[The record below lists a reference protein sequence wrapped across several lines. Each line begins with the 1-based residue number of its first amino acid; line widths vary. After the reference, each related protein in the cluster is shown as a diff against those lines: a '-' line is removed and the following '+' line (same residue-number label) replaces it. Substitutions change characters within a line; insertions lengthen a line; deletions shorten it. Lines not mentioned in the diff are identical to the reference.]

1 MSKAKLVRLLTSNIG
16 RKILMGASGLL
27 LLAFLVVHVSGNLI
41 LFAGREP
48 FNEYSHKLISNPLI
62 YVAEIGLL
70 VLFAAHFAS
79 GILVTLSNRAARP
92 VGYVVKRGAGGV
104 SHKSLA
110 STSMILSGLL
120 LLAFVPLHLWTFKY
134 GPQYS
139 SPVDPAVR
147 DLHRLVLE
155 EFHEPLE
162 VMWYVGAMLVI
173 GLHLWHGFGSGFES
187 LGVTHWPALRHLGQ
201 ALAVVITVGFLIV
214 PIAVYFWMAP
224 S

>member
-1 MSKAKLVRLLTSNIG
+1 MSRLVRLLTSTIG

-70 VLFAAHFAS
+70 ALFVAHFAS
-79 GILVTLSNRAARP
+79 GLLVTRSNRGARP
-92 VGYVVKRGAGGV
+92 VGYAVKRGAGGA

-110 STSMILSGLL
+110 STSMILSGLFV
-120 LLAFVPLHLWTFKY
+120 LAFVPLHLWTFKY
-134 GPQYS
+134 GAQYP
-139 SPVDPAVR
+139 SPADPAVR
-147 DLHRLVLE
+147 DIHRLVLE

-162 VMWYVGAMLVI
+162 VVWYVGAMLIV
-173 GLHLWHGFGSGFES
+173 GLHLWHAFGSGLES
-187 LGVTHWPALRHLGQ
+187 LGVTHRPALRRVGQ
-201 ALAVVITVGFLIV
+201 ALAVMITVGFLIV
-214 PIAVYFWMAP
+214 PIAVYFWMDPA
-224 S
+224 